1 MVNEDPALTGPNA
14 ASCDDPEQN
23 QDPET
28 QDPETQDPE
37 TQDPEDSAASDEVK
51 ALKAQ
56 LEALKA
62 QLAEK
67 DAKLAAQK
75 KFRAVVASAAQTA
88 EAAPMTFPEA
98 VKKVGFAAA
107 CEKYPALR
115 ADYMRAEMKK
125 SSIR

>member
-1 MVNEDPALTGPNA
+1 MANEDPNLTAPNA
-14 ASCDDPEQN
+14 ASCDDPEN

-37 TQDPEDSAASDEVK
+37 TEDPEDNAASDEVK
-51 ALKAQ
+51 DLKAQ

-75 KFRAVVASAAQTA
+75 KFRSVVASAAHTVEQS
-88 EAAPMTFPEA
+88 PLTFPEA

-115 ADYMRAEMKK
+115 TDYMRDEMRKG
-125 SSIR
+125 SIR